1 MFCARSTCYDPDSVN
16 AELSGLTQA
25 EAAKRL
31 LADGPNAVADVT
43 DHPLRNVLRTF
54 WAPVPWLLEAAAILE
69 LVLHEELQAGIVV
82 ALLVFNAGLSYV
94 QSSRAQATLAA
105 LKSRL
110 ALNASVRRGGAWA
123 VVPARTLV
131 RDDVI
136 KLSLG
141 GVVPADARIVD
152 GDVQLDQSM
161 LTGESVPTEAG
172 AGTQAYAGALI
183 RRGEAIATVTATGTR
198 TKFGRT
204 AELVRDAGAA
214 STQQKAVLQ
223 VVRNLALFGGLVI
236 VVLVIYGFA
245 LGLSPIA
252 IVALVLTAILG
263 SIPVALPATFTLAAA
278 VGARSLAAAGILPT
292 RLSAVDEA
300 ASMTVL
306 CCDKTGT
313 LTLNALSVAAVRP
326 LTGTDEAHLLALAAL
341 ASSEG
346 GDDPVDNALRAAAT
360 AHPIDDAPALL
371 HYLPFDPAAKMSEA
385 LVAAGPARESRRV
398 VKGAYATVS
407 ALARPQPDATA
418 AATALEEKGYR
429 VLAVAW
435 GPPGA
440 LQLAGLVALSDPARP
455 DAAALIRELDGLGV
469 QTVMVTGDAPATARN
484 LAAEVGLTAP
494 VHAGVVPEDKFR
506 LVQTLQ
512 ASGNVVGMCGDG
524 ANDAPALRQAQMGI
538 AVSTATDVAKSAAGI
553 VLTTPGLGGI
563 VAAVKEGRITFQRI
577 LTYTLNAIVK
587 KFVTGLLLV
596 VGLLMTGHPVLT
608 PMLMIL
614 LMVAGDFP
622 AMSLTTDNV
631 TPSAQP
637 NVWHIRNLTIA
648 GAGIGACLLAFCSAA
663 LAFGAFRLRLPAGA
677 LQTLAFAAV
686 AFGSQAT
693 LFAIRERHHLF
704 DRPSRWLVVASAGTV
719 AVSALLAALGIL
731 MVPLPWGLV
740 GELLVAAALFGLALD
755 AIKLPLFRR
764 LKLS

>member
-1 MFCARSTCYDPDSVN
+1 MN
-16 AELSGLTQA
+16 AEPTGLTQA
-25 EAAKRL
+25 EAAQRL
-31 LADGPNAVADVT
+31 LADGPNAVADVA

-54 WAPVPWLLEAAAILE
+54 WAPVQWLLEAAAILE
-69 LVLHEELQAGIVV
+69 LVLHEYLQAGIVL

-110 ALNASVRRGGAWA
+110 ALNASVRREGAWA

-131 RDDVI
+131 RDDII

-141 GVVPADARIVD
+141 GVVPADAQIVD

-161 LTGESVPTEAG
+161 LTGESIPAEAG

-183 RRGEAIATVTATGTR
+183 RRGEATAAVTATGTR

-223 VVRNLALFGGLVI
+223 VVRNLALLGGLVI
-236 VVLVIYGFA
+236 VALLIYGFV
-245 LGLSPIA
+245 LGLSTLTLI
-252 IVALVLTAILG
+252 ALVLTAILG

-278 VGARSLAAAGILPT
+278 VGARTLAAAGILPT

-313 LTLNALSVAAVRP
+313 LTLNALTVAVVQALP
-326 LTGTDEAHLLALAAL
+326 GTDEAHLLALAAL

-346 GDDPVDNALRAAAT
+346 GDDPVDAALRAAAKE
-360 AHPIDDAPALL
+360 HHIEDAPALL

-385 LVAAGPARESRRV
+385 LVAAGPTRENRRV

-407 ALARPQPDATA
+407 ALARPQPAATA
-418 AATALEEKGYR
+418 AATALETKGYR

-435 GPPGA
+435 GRPGA
-440 LQLAGLVALSDPARP
+440 LELAGLIALSDPARP
-455 DAAALIRELDGLGV
+455 DAAALIHELDRLGV
-469 QTVMVTGDAPATARN
+469 LTVMVTGDAPATARN

-494 VHAGVVPEDKFR
+494 VHAGVLPEDKFA

-512 ASGNVVGMCGDG
+512 ASGDVVGMCGYG

-577 LTYTLNAIVK
+577 LTYTLNSIVK
-587 KFVTGLLLV
+587 KFVTGLLLL

-648 GAGIGACLLAFCSAA
+648 GAIVGACLLAFCSAA
-663 LAFGAFRLRLPAGA
+663 LAFGAFRLRLGSGA
-677 LQTLAFAAV
+677 LQTLAFVAV

-693 LFAIRERHHLF
+693 IFAIRERHHLF
-704 DRPSRWLVVASAGTV
+704 TRPSRWLVGASAGTV
-719 AVSALLAALGIL
+719 AVSAGLAAFGIL
-731 MVPLPWGLV
+731 MVALPWVLV
-740 GELLVAAALFGLALD
+740 GELLAAAALFGLALD
-755 AIKLPLFRR
+755 AIKLPLFRS